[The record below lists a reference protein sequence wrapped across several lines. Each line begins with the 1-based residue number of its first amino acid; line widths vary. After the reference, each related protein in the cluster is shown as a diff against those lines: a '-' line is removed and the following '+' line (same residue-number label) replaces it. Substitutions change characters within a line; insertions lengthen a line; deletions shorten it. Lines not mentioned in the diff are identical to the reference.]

1 MSKSPAQAPTVFA
14 HVEASSVNPLL
25 KQVARE
31 VGDKHWRRAGS
42 HGPRRG
48 AACDMAR
55 NPKSRLK
62 DILRG
67 GDWRSEAFR
76 TYLESVREDLAGRA
90 MIQLLGEC
98 SDSEDE
104 SGERV

>member
-1 MSKSPAQAPTVFA
+1 
-14 HVEASSVNPLL
+14 
-25 KQVARE
+25 
-31 VGDKHWRRAGS
+31 
-42 HGPRRG
+42 
-48 AACDMAR
+48 MAR